1 MRHGSPEASSNP
13 STNPISAWRG
23 ERSVVDAAWE
33 LCLTPTAY
41 ELLENS
47 PWKFRARSDRILKIA
62 DVTGISLEALVDH
75 LEQKGGKNGR

>member
-1 MRHGSPEASSNP
+1 MQHSSPEVSS
-13 STNPISAWRG
+13 NPISAWRG
-23 ERSVVDAAWE
+23 GRNIADAAWE

-47 PWKFRARSDRILKIA
+47 PWKFRARSDRIIKIA

>member
-1 MRHGSPEASSNP
+1 MRHGSPEVSS
-13 STNPISAWRG
+13 NPISAWRG
-23 ERSVVDAAWE
+23 ERSIVDAAWE

-47 PWKFRARSDRILKIA
+47 PWKFRVRSDRIFKIV

-75 LEQKGGKNGR
+75 LEQKEAPNGR